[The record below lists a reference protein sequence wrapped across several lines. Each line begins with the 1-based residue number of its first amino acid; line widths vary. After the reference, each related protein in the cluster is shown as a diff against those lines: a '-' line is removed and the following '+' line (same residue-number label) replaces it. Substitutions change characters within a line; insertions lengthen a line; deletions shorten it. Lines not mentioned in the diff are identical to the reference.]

1 MESILHSVRDLAGD
15 DRRGLE
21 HLVGGVLRDDQQ
33 VLIHVL
39 DVNAAPPEDVRRA
52 ALEQVATIAAEGRA
66 HAAALGVST
75 EAADE
80 AIDAAIDDVRGRRR
94 G

>member
-15 DRRGLE
+15 DRRVLE

-39 DVNAAPPEDVRRA
+39 DVNVAPPDDVRQA
-52 ALEQVATIAAEGRA
+52 ALEQVAKMAGEGRA
-66 HAAALGVST
+66 HAADLGVSP

-80 AIDAAIDDVRGRRR
+80 AIDAALDAQSRHL
-94 G
+94 